1 MCRDI
6 VSSGMAALAVLLG
19 RLRPLVP
26 WRTMRHGVLPAN
38 GDINVMQAPMM
49 VAQILI

>member
-1 MCRDI
+1 
-6 VSSGMAALAVLLG
+6 
-19 RLRPLVP
+19 
-26 WRTMRHGVLPAN
+26 MRHGVLPAN